1 MNLNEQRC
9 SVCNT
14 KSDELTILQDGVLCQ
29 ACRQLLSCFS
39 TELAGRSI
47 ADVQDQLG
55 RREANRQR
63 VATFSPSRL
72 VGPGDCLH
80 IDDKHE
86 TFLFGFGRDFRDGNP
101 HLFTFYQLR
110 HVGLTPCSETCNGG
124 AAGFDL
130 TFHLSDPDVHTVN
143 FRMCGTN
150 DDVVQALNDC
160 PSAIAA
166 ALQIMGYLELPTR
179 VGV

>member
-101 HLFTFYQLR
+101 PTCSRSTNCATSSSLHAPKRATGAQQ
-110 HVGLTPCSETCNGG
+110 VSTSPSTSATPTC
-124 AAGFDL
+124 
-130 TFHLSDPDVHTVN
+130 TP
-143 FRMCGTN
+143 
-150 DDVVQALNDC
+150 
-160 PSAIAA
+160 
-166 ALQIMGYLELPTR
+166 
-179 VGV
+179 